1 MPESARM
8 VAKDSTRLL
17 IVSNA
22 ITVVAALVLHW
33 PIETLMWPYWIQSV
47 IIGWYSRRRMLALH
61 QFSTEGF
68 TSNGQPVPETPRALR
83 STANFFAIH
92 YGFFHLGY
100 LVFLWQHIDKL
111 SRWDWLAFAGLSV
124 SFVMSHG
131 ASFRQNLAADVR
143 GRPNLGA
150 LLFLP
155 YLRILPM
162 HLTLI
167 FGRAIGGDGAG
178 ALLLFGVLKT
188 LADVG
193 MHYAD
198 HKMLQR
204 GVTDAAFP
212 PAG

>member
-1 MPESARM
+1 M

-17 IVSNA
+17 IISNA
-22 ITVVAALVLHW
+22 ISVVVALALHW

-47 IIGWYSRRRMLALH
+47 IIGWYSRKRMLALRN
-61 QFSTEGF
+61 FSTEGL
-68 TSNGQPVPETPRALR
+68 TSNDEPVPETPQGAR
-83 STANFFAIH
+83 STANFFALH
-92 YGFFHLGY
+92 YGFFHLCY
-100 LVFLWQHIDKL
+100 FLFLCEHIHKL
-111 SRWDWLAFAGLSV
+111 SRWDWLAFMGLSV
-124 SFVMSHG
+124 SFVTTHG
-131 ASFRQNLAADVR
+131 ASFRQNLAADIR
-143 GRPNLGA
+143 GRPNLGV

-155 YLRILPM
+155 YLRIIPM

-193 MHYAD
+193 MHHAE

-204 GVTDAAFP
+204 GGIEDPDAAES
-212 PAG
+212 

>member
-1 MPESARM
+1 M

-17 IVSNA
+17 VISNA
-22 ITVVAALVLHW
+22 ITLVAALVLHW

-47 IIGWYSRRRMLALH
+47 IIGWYSRKRMLALH
-61 QFSTEGF
+61 QFSTEGL
-68 TSNGQPVPETPRALR
+68 TSNDEPVPETPKAAR

-100 LVFLWQHIDKL
+100 FVFLYQNIDKL
-111 SRWDWLAFAGLSV
+111 SRWDWLAFMGLAV

-131 ASFRQNLAADVR
+131 ASFRQHVAADAR
-143 GRPNLGA
+143 GRPNLGVM
-150 LLFLP
+150 LFLP
-155 YLRILPM
+155 YLRIIPM

-167 FGRAIGGDGAG
+167 FGRAIGGDGVG

-193 MHYAD
+193 MHKAQNRI
-198 HKMLQR
+198 LR
-204 GVTDAAFP
+204 R
-212 PAG
+212 AGGEGPNATES